1 MHVVR
6 RAEAGRDATL
16 RRLRTGLI
24 SATAAAAVALAS
36 GCGGDNGGGDSLSAE
51 EFRQQANAICQK
63 YDEKIQAI
71 GSPSS
76 PADIPEFVSEGIP
89 LLRQGIAELRALQP
103 PADLQNDY
111 DRMLDETEKA
121 IPAAQKLAEA
131 AKNND
136 AAAVQEAIQE
146 GQQADSASDDLAA
159 RLKLDECA
167 SD

>member
-1 MHVVR
+1 VR
-6 RAEAGRDATL
+6 AATTRGDATL
-16 RRLRTGLI
+16 RRLRAGLI
-24 SATAAAAVALAS
+24 SATVALAVAFAS
-36 GCGGDNGGGDSLSAE
+36 GCGGGDGEGDRLSAD

-76 PADIPEFVSEGIP
+76 PSEIPEFVSKGVP
-89 LLRQGIAELRALQP
+89 LIRQGIAELRALQP
-103 PADLQNDY
+103 PAELQDDY

-121 IPAAQKLAEA
+121 IPAAEKLAEA

-136 AAAVQEAIQE
+136 PAAVQEAIQE
-146 GQQADSASDDLAA
+146 GEQANSASDDLSTT
-159 RLKLDECA
+159 LQLDKCA